1 MPVEMG
7 DLQHWNLTLPTCMTW
22 VGKPW
27 QMVADYMMTEFAGW
41 SLEADGT
48 LLFLMF

>member
-7 DLQHWNLTLPTCMTW
+7 DLQHWVLTRPTRMTW
-22 VGKPW
+22 VAKPW

-41 SLEADGT
+41 SLKTNGA